1 MKIAFLGLGVMGYP
15 MAGHLKNAG
24 HDLTVF
30 NRTLAK
36 AEAWAEVYGGKCAPT
51 IAEAC
56 AGAERVFA
64 CVGED
69 RDIEAVALAA
79 FATMG
84 EGGMFID
91 HTTASAKM
99 ARHLAAL
106 AQRKGLRFMDA
117 PVSGGQAG
125 AENGQLTIMC
135 GGTAADFACAEPLM
149 QAYAKSCGLIGPV
162 GAGQLAKMA
171 NQIAIAGVVQGL
183 SEALDFALRVDLDM
197 DKVLAALSGGA
208 AGSWQMSNR
217 GSSMV
222 ADQFDFGFA
231 VDWMRKDL
239 AMALEEGA
247 RVGAKLEITRLV
259 DQFYAEVQG
268 LGGARWDTSSLIRR
282 LR

>member
-183 SEALDFALRVDLDM
+183 SEALDFALRVDLDV